1 MITSL
6 TIKNVA
12 SYSIAGET
20 VNELKKVN
28 YFFGNNGSGK
38 STLAKYLYSLSQD
51 IPEPSFSNCTQ
62 IGFDTD
68 NNQILVF
75 NEDFIRRNFVA
86 RDTQIGI
93 FSLNQKNEEIDE
105 EIKEKQKKV
114 EKFESKNERLKVR
127 KSKID
132 NYKENELSKLKDDC
146 FEFRKTVLKSFP
158 IIKDLFPY
166 KQKQNNF
173 EQIVNILA
181 IQPLQ
186 NITFDMLLDD
196 YKKYYDTELSK
207 IEHTISLDKLNKIID
222 LEKSINEILQK
233 VIIGNTEVDIADLI
247 EVLQNKKWVENGIEY
262 LDKEKEVQAC
272 PFCQKETID
281 KELIEKFNSYFDE
294 SYKRNIESIEIFL
307 KQYRNLYNEFRLN
320 LQSLVS
326 EYNESNK
333 VSNLIAE
340 LKEIFDNNIKIFD
353 EKLEKTNEK
362 KEIAS
367 FLKFQKTIIE
377 INKEINANNE
387 NYNNLDSHRKNF
399 LYKIW
404 LHITFEMKTN
414 IETILNKEE
423 KYQHIFSLIDSKK
436 EVVKDKTTVTKS
448 EIESLRE
455 QTISTKEAVENI
467 NTILKNSGFESFSI
481 EEKELT
487 DNNISEYY
495 LKRDSGED
503 EDVFKTLSEG
513 EKNFIAFLYY
523 YQLCLGVHDIDESE
537 KKKILVI
544 DDPVSSLDSQV
555 LFIVNSLIQHLIA
568 NKGKT
573 KPEKKEFKN
582 KLLEQVFILTH
593 NIYFHKEI
601 SLISHQR
608 ICIDNKF
615 YTIKKINSESKIQIN
630 EKPIVNDYFLLWD
643 TLKNINDTITVNPS
657 DKTHNI
663 SITNLMRRILE
674 SYVNFTGLGNSVW
687 NAIKDTNPEDP
698 INIICSSLISELQ
711 DGSHKVSPLDEIYFT
726 RVINEEPQKLFDVFN
741 IIFDEIGKEH
751 YQIMMGIENE

>member
-6 TIKNVA
+6 SIKNAA
-12 SYSIAGET
+12 SYNSIGEI
-20 VNELKKVN
+20 VSDLKKVN

-51 IPEPSFSNCTQ
+51 NSESRFHNCTQ
-62 IGFDTD
+62 LGYDSN

-75 NEDFIRRNFVA
+75 NEDFIKRNFIA

-105 EIKEKQKKV
+105 SIKEKQREL
-114 EKFESKNERLKVR
+114 EKFEKRNESLISKSNNLAKFKEDEVTTLK
-127 KSKID
+127 
-132 NYKENELSKLKDDC
+132 NNC
-146 FEFRKTVLKSFP
+146 FEFRKNALKSFSK
-158 IIKDLFPY
+158 IKDLFPN

-173 EQIVNILA
+173 DQILKILTV
-181 IQPLQ
+181 QPLQ
-186 NITFDMLLDD
+186 FITFDMILED
-196 YKKYYDTELSK
+196 YKKNYDTELVN
-207 IEHTISLDKLNKIID
+207 ISYIVELDKFDKLID
-222 LEKSINEILQK
+222 LEKSINEILGK
-233 VIIGNTEVDIADLI
+233 VIVGNSEVDISDLI
-247 EVLQNKKWVENGIEY
+247 DVLQNKQWVENGIKY
-262 LDKEKEVQAC
+262 LDKEKETQLC
-272 PFCQKETID
+272 PFCQQETIN
-281 KELIEKFNSYFDE
+281 KELFEKFNTYFDE
-294 SYKRNIESIEIFL
+294 SYKKSIEDIEQL
-307 KQYRNLYNEFRLN
+307 RSQYVNVYNEFKTN
-320 LQSLVS
+320 LQNVVN

-333 VSNLIAE
+333 VSNLIE
-340 LKEIFDNNIKIFD
+340 KLKDTFDSNIKTFD

-362 KEIAS
+362 KELIS
-367 FLKFQKTIIE
+367 LLDFKQSLLD
-377 INKEINANNE
+377 INKDIDRNNE
-387 NYNNLDSHRKNF
+387 NYSNLDNHQKN
-399 LYKIW
+399 LLSKIW
-404 LHITFEMKTN
+404 LYISFKMKTT
-414 IETILNKEE
+414 IEPILIKEE
-423 KYQHIFSLIDSKK
+423 KYQHIFSLIDAKK
-436 EVVKDKTTVTKS
+436 SEIKDKIIEIKA

-467 NTILKNSGFESFSI
+467 NTILKNSGFEGFSI

-487 DNNISEYY
+487 DNNISEYN

-503 EDVFKTLSEG
+503 EEVFKTLSEG

-523 YQLCLGVHDIDESE
+523 YQLCLGIHDVDESE

-573 KPEKKEFKN
+573 RPEKKEFKN
-582 KLLEQVFILTH
+582 TLLEQVFILTH

-601 SLISHQR
+601 SLVSHQR

-615 YTIKKINSESKIQIN
+615 YTIKKINGESKIQIN

-643 TLKNINDTITVNPS
+643 TLKNIKNTITVNPN

-687 NAIKDTNPEDP
+687 NVVKENNPEDP

-726 RVINEEPQKLFDVFN
+726 RVMNEEPQKLFDVFN
-741 IIFDEIGKEH
+741 IIFEEIGKEH
-751 YQIMMGIENE
+751 YLIMMELEDE